1 MRAYSRSTTA
11 CLLVLLGLFHGG
23 AAQACPLRNFEVL
36 LADGMETCQRS
47 QSSFRSLPQDLLIAG
62 VDSQVVLSHSFVL
75 QAPTT
80 ILAVADGRY
89 FPLDAPAGS
98 VRIRING
105 DESHSSVPI
114 TDWASSQRPVM
125 HAFNVLASAQL
136 GAGTHLVELVASA
149 HPSRPGRFMV
159 GSGSGLSVLVQPHS
173 QLTVSALVGASPV
186 IDLTTFDP
194 AQGID
199 VREGDLD
206 RPFLRLL
213 EHTIG
218 NHSGRPTWTI
228 SLASGRGFNACNG
241 GIDNGFGDALLG
253 LYGNSICQATE
264 NASWSVNDLHP
275 DAELQG
281 AMMLHSAHA
290 LQPGESLLS
299 SLIGSELAFG
309 SDQAGSPSGAHE
321 NGVCWALGSAR
332 LISATAGAVNG
343 RAASGPNQLCATY
356 TWRCVAT
363 TQGSP
368 SCPPAGTDVPL
379 TSAQIAIPQGHDG
392 IVLFNARSRIQADNS
407 DGFATAVLGLKVN
420 GIDRGALGVQQLA
433 DGAGEASRTLSA
445 SLLTAPDAPGGVL
458 SPGLHHVE
466 VYMRMSGDRLR
477 FPSAPRDLALT
488 WFD

>member
-1 MRAYSRSTTA
+1 MGRHGRLSG
-11 CLLVLLGLFHGG
+11 LLFLVVGLQ
-23 AAQACPLRNFEVL
+23 AQIAQGCPLRNFEVL
-36 LADGMETCQRS
+36 LADGMESCHRS
-47 QSSFRSLPQDLLIAG
+47 QSSFQILPEDVLIAG
-62 VDSQVVLSHSFVL
+62 VATEVLLSHSL
-75 QAPTT
+75 ELSAPAT

-89 FPLDAPAGS
+89 FPVDAPAGS
-98 VRIRING
+98 VRIRIDG

-114 TDWASSQRPVM
+114 TDWGSSQRPVM

-136 GAGTHLVELVASA
+136 AAGTHLVELVASA
-149 HPSRPGRFMV
+149 HPSRPGRFRV
-159 GSGSGLSVLVQPHS
+159 GSGTGLSVLVQPHS
-173 QLTVSALVGASPV
+173 QLTVSSLDGESPI
-186 IDLTTFDP
+186 IDLTTFAPD
-194 AQGID
+194 QGID

-206 RPFLRLL
+206 RPHLRLL
-213 EHTIG
+213 EHTVR
-218 NHSGRPTWTI
+218 NRSGRPTWSI

-241 GIDNGFGDALLG
+241 GIDNGYGDALLG
-253 LYGNSICQATE
+253 LYGNGICQGTE

-309 SDQAGSPSGAHE
+309 SDQASAPSGAHE

-332 LISATAGAVNG
+332 LITATAGAVNG
-343 RAASGPNQLCATY
+343 RAPSGPNQLCATY

-363 TQGSP
+363 TQASP
-368 SCPPAGTDVPL
+368 TCPPAGTDVTL
-379 TSAQIAIPQGHDG
+379 SSAQIGIPAGHDG

-407 DGFATAVLGLKVN
+407 DGFATALLGLKVN

-433 DGAGEASRTLSA
+433 NGAGEASRTLSA

-458 SPGLHHVE
+458 TPGLHHVE
-466 VYMRMSGDRLR
+466 VYLRMSGDRLR
-477 FPSAPRDLALT
+477 FPSAPSDLALT